1 MLQGDDG
8 AAADLLGVWGE
19 RDDSKGPNKG
29 DSDLPAS
36 ERTYQTQGAE
46 PIGSAQVIR
55 NVGDI
60 SVEMCAG
67 GSNHVVLKP
76 MAGTKKTGTCIK
88 APEWAKDGGDKF
100 YSLTEESD
108 LTSSE
113 HNQSESGSSIFS
125 ETGSIS
131 PSREPTVRQQQR
143 HRKCVKA
150 RSGPS
155 EGTEFSAFNSN
166 KTLKWDY
173 AGIKLT
179 EAPVADDQLT
189 AGRGIEGS
197 TGGPVV
203 SISTASA
210 ESGMLQS
217 IYDLIKE
224 LQTETRADNCRA
236 RIATK
241 RLQGTIRKVA
251 KSCIEIETELNTM
264 EERTMA
270 VEADVEALR
279 AQCASQDG
287 QLADILWK
295 LEDHENRRR
304 RNNLCF
310 LGFGEG
316 VEGNNIQAYMI
327 KILRFAFPELTNW
340 DWETEDRAEAQN
352 TFSVLIIRE
361 RAHRVMCP
369 ARAAQIRAGRQQSPD
384 GTGPDSS
391 SILLAPPAR
400 HQPLLLR
407 SCTPAAL
414 H

>member
-1 MLQGDDG
+1 
-8 AAADLLGVWGE
+8 
-19 RDDSKGPNKG
+19 
-29 DSDLPAS
+29 
-36 ERTYQTQGAE
+36 
-46 PIGSAQVIR
+46 
-55 NVGDI
+55 
-60 SVEMCAG
+60 MCAG

-131 PSREPTVRQQQR
+131 PTREPTVRQQPR
-143 HRKCVKA
+143 HCKCVKA
-150 RSGPS
+150 RSGTS
-155 EGTEFSAFNSN
+155 KGTEFSAFNSN

-179 EAPVADDQLT
+179 EAPAADAQLI

-203 SISTASA
+203 SISTTSA

-217 IYDLIKE
+217 IYDSIKE
-224 LQTETRADNCRA
+224 IRTETRAENCRA

-241 RLQGTIRKVA
+241 RLQSTVRKVA
-251 KSCIEIETELNTM
+251 KSCIEIEAKLNTM

-270 VEADVEALR
+270 VEADVEAIR
-279 AQCASQDG
+279 AQCASQEG

-295 LEDHENRRR
+295 FEDHENRQR
-304 RNNLCF
+304 RNNLRF
-310 LGFGEG
+310 LGIGEG
-316 VEGNNIQAYMI
+316 VEGNDIRAYMI
-327 KILRFAFPELTNW
+327 KILRVAFPELTNW
-340 DWETEDRAEAQN
+340 DWETEPKSKN
-352 TFSVLIIRE
+352 TT
-361 RAHRVMCP
+361 
-369 ARAAQIRAGRQQSPD
+369 
-384 GTGPDSS
+384 TGLYASNNTSS
-391 SILLAPPAR
+391 FFLTI
-400 HQPLLLR
+400 H
-407 SCTPAAL
+407 
-414 H
+414 